1 MADRRA
7 SEQGIPSTEACL
19 TVDMLP

>member
-7 SEQGIPSTEACL
+7 VEQGIPNTEASL

>member
-7 SEQGIPSTEACL
+7 GEQGIPSTEAFL
-19 TVDMLP
+19 TVDMLS